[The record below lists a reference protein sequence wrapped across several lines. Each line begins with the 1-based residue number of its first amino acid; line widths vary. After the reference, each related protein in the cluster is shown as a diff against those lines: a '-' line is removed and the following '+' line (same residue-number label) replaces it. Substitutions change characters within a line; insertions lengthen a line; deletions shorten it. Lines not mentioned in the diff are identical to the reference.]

1 MLKLIIIATIV
12 FAGCSNQEEP
22 SSPTPPQWFLE
33 EPQNTESTL
42 FGTGQSS
49 EKNAS
54 IENALANLK
63 EKIYISLS
71 SSTMVQDFTANENS
85 ANEYKKTVRMKTPPI
100 NIQNYKVEKTE
111 FKKGEYYTTVSVAKA
126 RVVGLL
132 SDSLIKKGQKIK
144 PQIEQYNLTK
154 SLVTKVKIISQ
165 IHTKCNE
172 YIELERFYNALGFAM
187 EENFCQPIINEY
199 NNFATKHK
207 VEIVNT
213 NPVIY
218 DTLSYV
224 FARKFTLLQKAEN
237 VITYKTAIE
246 TTQVNGTHLAGLTIT
261 IMQHNSQE
269 KFEKKCIGNSATSQS
284 QATNAAFEA
293 CLNQAKNQTFEEFF
307 NL

>member
-1 MLKLIIIATIV
+1 MLKLIIISVIV
-12 FAGCSNQEEP
+12 FASCSRQDET
-22 SSPTPPQWFLE
+22 SPPQWFLE
-33 EPQNTESTL
+33 EPQKTQTTL
-42 FGTGQSS
+42 YGTGQSS
-49 EKNAS
+49 EKDAS

-71 SSTMVQDFTANENS
+71 SSTMMQDSITNENS

-100 NIQNYKVEKTE
+100 NIQNYTVEKTE
-111 FKKGEYYTTVSVAKA
+111 FKKGEYYTTVSVSKEK
-126 RVVGLL
+126 VVDSL
-132 SDSLIKKGQKIK
+132 SDNLIQKGQKIK

-154 SLVTKVKIISQ
+154 NLITKVKIIGQ
-165 IHTKCNE
+165 INEKCKE
-172 YIELERFYNALGFAM
+172 YTELERFYNALGFAM
-187 EENFCQPIINEY
+187 NENICQEIVNEY

-218 DTLSYV
+218 DTLSYT
-224 FARKFTLLQKAEN
+224 FAKKFTLLQKAEN

-246 TTQVNGTHLAGLTIT
+246 TTQVNGTHLAGLTII

-307 NL
+307 EL

>member
-12 FAGCSNQEEP
+12 FAGCSNQNEI
-22 SSPTPPQWFLE
+22 SSPPPQWFLE

-154 SLVTKVKIISQ
+154 NLVTKVKIISQ

-284 QATNAAFEA
+284 QATNAAFEV